1 MARKGENI
9 FHRKDG
15 RWEARYVKGYN
26 IDGSYKYGYVYGKT
40 YLEVKTRRIAI
51 LMELEKQE
59 KKKDGFVR
67 FNDRIDEWLKRQKVS
82 VKLSTYSYYINVV
95 ERHIRPLLGNMLLKN
110 INSVCIT
117 DFINVKNEENNLK
130 DSTLKEIM
138 IVLKQILSFCD
149 INISIKLP
157 RVSKKKIAI
166 LSNEEKERLETY
178 IYCNL
183 NNYTVGILLSLYAG
197 LRIGEVCA
205 LRWSDIDFEK
215 KILSIK
221 NTIVRV
227 KNLDKDKQSK
237 TLLMLT
243 DAKTTNSVRIIP
255 LNSNLIKI
263 LREFKGDVDNDFYI
277 LSSKRFFVDPRTY
290 YNQFKNVLKKCNITN
305 YNYHSLRH
313 TFATKC
319 IELGLDPKSLS
330 EILGHSDIKTTLS
343 LYVHPNLE
351 TKRSFMDSKFM
362 CPFYSP
368 SKS

>member
-149 INISIKLP
+149 I
-157 RVSKKKIAI
+157 VAI
-166 LSNEEKERLETY
+166 IVLFLLYGPYPDFRNWLVTTAMSTMNHQYLATTFYSEERINKVLEQNTTIEPESNTDTSLIMAEEK
-178 IYCNL
+178 
-183 NNYTVGILLSLYAG
+183 
-197 LRIGEVCA
+197 
-205 LRWSDIDFEK
+205 
-215 KILSIK
+215 
-221 NTIVRV
+221 
-227 KNLDKDKQSK
+227 
-237 TLLMLT
+237 
-243 DAKTTNSVRIIP
+243 P
-255 LNSNLIKI
+255 
-263 LREFKGDVDNDFYI
+263 
-277 LSSKRFFVDPRTY
+277 
-290 YNQFKNVLKKCNITN
+290 
-305 YNYHSLRH
+305 
-313 TFATKC
+313 
-319 IELGLDPKSLS
+319 
-330 EILGHSDIKTTLS
+330 
-343 LYVHPNLE
+343 YV
-351 TKRSFMDSKFM
+351 
-362 CPFYSP
+362 Y
-368 SKS
+368 